1 MVHLCDSSIQIR
13 YCTHWSSIVSL
24 LMVKRLCML
33 DKRFVWGKI
42 IEKVVGDYL
51 IEFQTLPSKLHCS
64 FIREQFRIRH
74 EMYSFTWV
82 PMSIA
87 IKGLVTCH
95 TKIIYLDEKIILWS
109 IKMNIYKFA
118 VYSLNVI
125 KTNRKSIEFTSD
137 LNGLI
142 DKSSAFFGEPSSSKN
157 FFFLHEICHDGLDHL

>member
-1 MVHLCDSSIQIR
+1 
-13 YCTHWSSIVSL
+13 
-24 LMVKRLCML
+24 
-33 DKRFVWGKI
+33 
-42 IEKVVGDYL
+42 
-51 IEFQTLPSKLHCS
+51 
-64 FIREQFRIRH
+64 
-74 EMYSFTWV
+74 
-82 PMSIA
+82 MSIA

-118 VYSLNVI
+118 VHSLNVI